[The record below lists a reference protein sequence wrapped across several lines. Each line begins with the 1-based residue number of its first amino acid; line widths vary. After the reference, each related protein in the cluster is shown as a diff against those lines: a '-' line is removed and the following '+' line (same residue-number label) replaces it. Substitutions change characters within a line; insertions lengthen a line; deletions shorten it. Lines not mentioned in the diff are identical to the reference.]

1 MMITRTTAHRCEQGK
16 GPVRKEVGTMAIEVR
31 KVVLESVSDASGLA
45 ALIDEG
51 VFDADGVVAVVGKTE
66 GNGGVNDFTR
76 ILADQAFRKVLMDKG
91 TRPYEEVKEIPMVW
105 SGGTDGILCPHATI
119 FAKVE
124 DDRPTSDEPRL
135 AVGYAMSDV
144 ILPED
149 IGRPA
154 MVEKVAEGVR
164 RAMAEAGIEDP
175 ADVHYVQTKTPLLVM
190 ETINDAKSRGHT
202 VFTEDPLESMNVSNG
217 TSALGIAV
225 ALGEIDMPAAEQ
237 IGHDLSLY
245 SSVAS
250 CSSGVELDQA
260 QTVVVG
266 NAPGAGGRYR
276 IGHDVMNDALDQEGV
291 YRAIRN
297 AGLDLPE
304 RARYQD
310 LGDKLVNVFV
320 KCEADPTSRLRG
332 RRQVS
337 LDDSDVHHHRHIKG
351 AVGGVVGAPPHA
363 AASIA
368 SASPCAASSSVS
380 RHSHSISSVP
390 PGNNRAS
397 TVSWAPR

>member
-1 MMITRTTAHRCEQGK
+1 
-16 GPVRKEVGTMAIEVR
+16 MAIEVR
-31 KVVLESVSDASGLA
+31 KVVLESVGDASGLA

-91 TRPYEEVKEIPMVW
+91 TRPVEEVDEIPMVW
-105 SGGTDGILCPHATI
+105 SGGTDGILTPHATI
-119 FAKVE
+119 FAKVADE
-124 DDRPTSDEPRL
+124 GPASDEPRL

-190 ETINDAKSRGHT
+190 ETINDAKARGHT

-217 TSALGIAV
+217 TSGLGIAV
-225 ALGEIDMPAAEQ
+225 ALGEIEMPAAEQ
-237 IGHDLSLY
+237 IGHDLGLY

-266 NAPGAGGRYR
+266 NVPGAGGRYR

-291 YRAIRN
+291 YRAIRS

-304 RARYQD
+304 RARAAD
-310 LGDKLVNVFV
+310 LDGRLVNVFV

-351 AVGGVVGAPPHA
+351 AVGGVV
-363 AASIA
+363 A
-368 SASPCAASSSVS
+368 SAVDDAAVFVSVAALHQGPS
-380 RHSHSISSVP
+380 GGGPVAAIVDL
-390 PGNNRAS
+390 G
-397 TVSWAPR
+397 

>member
-1 MMITRTTAHRCEQGK
+1 
-16 GPVRKEVGTMAIEVR
+16 MAIEVR

-51 VFDADGVVAVVGKTE
+51 VFDADGVIAVVGKTE

-76 ILADQAFRKVLMDKG
+76 ILADQSFRKVLMEKG
-91 TRPYEEVKEIPMVW
+91 TRPEAEVKEIPMVW
-105 SGGTDGILCPHATI
+105 SGGTDGILCPHATV
-119 FAKVE
+119 FARVDTPE
-124 DDRPTSDEPRL
+124 PVTDEPRL

-154 MVEKVAEGVR
+154 MVAKVAEGVR

-190 ETINDAKSRGHT
+190 ETINDAKSHGHT

-225 ALGEIDMPAAEQ
+225 ALGEIEMPTAEQ

-266 NAPGAGGRYR
+266 NVRGAGGRYR

-291 YRAIRN
+291 YRAIRS

-304 RARYQD
+304 RAKPED
-310 LGDKLVNVFV
+310 LNGKVVNIFA

-351 AVGGVVGAPPHA
+351 AVGGVIA
-363 AASIA
+363 AAVDDAAVFVSVAALHQGPSGGGPIA
-368 SASPCAASSSVS
+368 AIVDL
-380 RHSHSISSVP
+380 
-390 PGNNRAS
+390 G
-397 TVSWAPR
+397 

>member
-1 MMITRTTAHRCEQGK
+1 
-16 GPVRKEVGTMAIEVR
+16 MAIEVR
-31 KVVLESVSDASGLA
+31 KVVLESVGDASGLA

-76 ILADQAFRKVLMDKG
+76 ILADQAFRKVLMEKG
-91 TRPYEEVKEIPMVW
+91 TRPVEEVDEIPMVW
-105 SGGTDGILCPHATI
+105 SGGTDGILTPHATI
-119 FAKVE
+119 FAKVADE
-124 DDRPTSDEPRL
+124 GPASDEPRL

-190 ETINDAKSRGHT
+190 ETINDAKARGHT

-225 ALGEIDMPAAEQ
+225 ALGEIDMPTAEQ
-237 IGHDLSLY
+237 IGHDLDLY

-266 NAPGAGGRYR
+266 NVPGAGGRYR
-276 IGHDVMNDALDQEGV
+276 IGHDVMKDALDQEGV
-291 YRAIRN
+291 YRAIRS

-304 RARYQD
+304 R
-310 LGDKLVNVFV
+310 
-320 KCEADPTSRLRG
+320 
-332 RRQVS
+332 
-337 LDDSDVHHHRHIKG
+337 
-351 AVGGVVGAPPHA
+351 
-363 AASIA
+363 
-368 SASPCAASSSVS
+368 
-380 RHSHSISSVP
+380 
-390 PGNNRAS
+390 
-397 TVSWAPR
+397 

>member
-1 MMITRTTAHRCEQGK
+1 
-16 GPVRKEVGTMAIEVR
+16 MAFEVR

-51 VFDADGVVAVVGKTE
+51 IFDADGVVAVIGKTE

-76 ILADQAFRKVLMDKG
+76 ILADQAFRKVLMEKG
-91 TRPYEEVKEIPMVW
+91 TRPKDVVDEIPMVW

-119 FAKVE
+119 FAKV
-124 DDRPTSDEPRL
+124 DDDGPATDEPRL

-154 MVEKVAEGVR
+154 MVAKVAEGVR

-225 ALGEIDMPAAEQ
+225 ALGEIDMPTAEQ
-237 IGHDLSLY
+237 IGHDLSLF

-297 AGLDLPE
+297 AGLDLPD
-304 RARYQD
+304 RARSED
-310 LGDKLVNVFV
+310 LDGRLVNVFV

-351 AVGGVVGAPPHA
+351 AVGGVV
-363 AASIA
+363 A
-368 SASPCAASSSVS
+368 SAVDDAAVFVSVAALHQGPS
-380 RHSHSISSVP
+380 GGGPVAAIVDL
-390 PGNNRAS
+390 G
-397 TVSWAPR
+397 

>member
-1 MMITRTTAHRCEQGK
+1 
-16 GPVRKEVGTMAIEVR
+16 MAIEVR
-31 KVVLESVSDASGLA
+31 KVVLESVTDASGLA
-45 ALIDEG
+45 ELIEEG

-76 ILADQAFRKVLMDKG
+76 ILADQAFRKVLMGKG
-91 TRPYEEVKEIPMVW
+91 TRPYEAVQEIPMVW
-105 SGGTDGILCPHATI
+105 SGGTDGILCPHATV
-119 FAKVE
+119 FAEVPDE
-124 DDRPTSDEPRL
+124 GPASAEPRL

-164 RAMAEAGIEDP
+164 RAMRKAGIDD
-175 ADVHYVQTKTPLLVM
+175 AANVHYVQTKTPLLVM

-217 TSALGIAV
+217 TAALGIAV
-225 ALGEIDMPAAEQ
+225 ALGEIEMPAAEQ
-237 IGHDLSLY
+237 IGHDLGLY

-266 NAPGAGGRYR
+266 NVPGASGRYR

-291 YRAIRN
+291 YRAIRS

-304 RARYQD
+304 RARAED
-310 LGDKLVNVFV
+310 LDGRLVNVFV

-351 AVGGVVGAPPHA
+351 AVGGVVA
-363 AASIA
+363 AAVNDPAVFVSV
-368 SASPCAASSSVS
+368 AALHQGPSGGGPVAA
-380 RHSHSISSVP
+380 IVDL
-390 PGNNRAS
+390 G
-397 TVSWAPR
+397 

>member
-1 MMITRTTAHRCEQGK
+1 
-16 GPVRKEVGTMAIEVR
+16 MAIEVR

-51 VFDADGVVAVVGKTE
+51 VFDADGVIAVVGKTE

-76 ILADQAFRKVLMDKG
+76 ILADQAFRKVLMERG
-91 TRPYEEVKEIPMVW
+91 TRSEAEVKDIPMVW
-105 SGGTDGILCPHATI
+105 SGGTDGILCPHATV
-119 FAKVE
+119 FAKVPSE
-124 DDRPTSDEPRL
+124 EPVSDEPRL
-135 AVGYAMSDV
+135 AVGFAMSDV

-164 RAMAEAGIEDP
+164 RAMAEAGIADP

-190 ETINDAKSRGHT
+190 ETINDAKSRGQT

-225 ALGEIDMPAAEQ
+225 ALGEIEMPTAEQ

-266 NAPGAGGRYR
+266 NVRGAGGRYR
-276 IGHDVMNDALDQEGV
+276 IGHDVMKDALDQEGV
-291 YRAIRN
+291 YRAIRS

-304 RARYQD
+304 RAKPED
-310 LGDKLVNVFV
+310 VSGKLVNVFV

-351 AVGGVVGAPPHA
+351 AVGGVVGAAVDDA
-363 AASIA
+363 AVFVSV
-368 SASPCAASSSVS
+368 AALHQGPSGGGPVAA
-380 RHSHSISSVP
+380 IVDM
-390 PGNNRAS
+390 G
-397 TVSWAPR
+397 

>member
-1 MMITRTTAHRCEQGK
+1 MG
-16 GPVRKEVGTMAIEVR
+16 IEVR

-45 ALIDEG
+45 KLIEDGIFE
-51 VFDADGVVAVVGKTE
+51 ADGVVAVIGKTE

-91 TRPYEEVKEIPMVW
+91 TRSADVVKEIPMVW
-105 SGGTDGILCPHATI
+105 SGGTDGILTPHATI
-119 FAKVE
+119 FAKVA
-124 DDRPTSDEPRL
+124 DVGPVSDEPRL

-164 RAMAEAGIEDP
+164 RAMAAAGIEDP

-190 ETINDAKSRGHT
+190 DTINDAKERGHT

-217 TSALGIAV
+217 TSGLGIAV
-225 ALGEIDMPAAEQ
+225 ALGEIEMPTAEQ

-266 NAPGAGGRYR
+266 NVPGAGGRYR
-276 IGHDVMNDALDQEGV
+276 IGHDVMKDALDMEGV
-291 YRAIRN
+291 YRAIRS
-297 AGLDLPE
+297 AGLDIPD
-304 RARYQD
+304 RARAED
-310 LGDKLVNVFV
+310 LNGKVVNVFV
-320 KCEADPTSRLRG
+320 KCEADPTAKLRG
-332 RRQVS
+332 RRQVA
-337 LDDSDVHHHRHIKG
+337 LDDSDVHHHRHIKA
-351 AVGGVVGAPPHA
+351 AVGGVVACAVDDA
-363 AASIA
+363 AVFVSV
-368 SASPCAASSSVS
+368 AALHQGPSGGGPVAA
-380 RHSHSISSVP
+380 IVDL
-390 PGNNRAS
+390 G
-397 TVSWAPR
+397 